1 MSKSKI
7 AMAMKISRMALW
19 KIEQKYKKWGKEGLK
34 NHKPGRL
41 FEPLSSKFYTL
52 IVEEWKKQKCGARKL
67 HAIFKKRGFKVS
79 RRKIEQTL
87 IKEGL
92 QKPVPKRKKPRRY
105 KRYEWPISN
114 YMWHTDWHVIK
125 SEKLKGRDLIAY
137 LDDCSRKVM
146 GYCVGS
152 PTARNSL
159 FALYSAIARNLV
171 TPFALNS
178 DRGSQFIPSKFNKKG
193 EAMHEFQ
200 EALKELGI
208 VFIPSKRRHPQTN
221 GKLERFFG
229 ILDREFDERFKDLGE
244 FIEWY
249 NNERASEAVD
259 YMAPNEAY
267 KKRL

>member
-1 MSKSKI
+1 MPKSKI

-34 NHKPGRL
+34 DHKPGRL
-41 FEPLSSKFYTL
+41 FEPLSSKFYNL
-52 IVEEWKKQKCGARKL
+52 VVEEWKKQKCGARKL

-79 RRKIEQTL
+79 RRKIEQTM
-87 IKEGL
+87 IREGL
-92 QKPVPKRKKPRRY
+92 QKPVPKRKKPRGY

-125 SEKLKGRDLIAY
+125 SEKLKGKDLIIY

-146 GYCVGS
+146 GYCMGS
-152 PTARNSL
+152 PTSRNSL
-159 FALYSAIARNLV
+159 LALYSAIAKNLV

-200 EALKELGI
+200 KALEDLGI
-208 VFIPSKRRHPQTN
+208 IFIPSKRRHPQTN

-229 ILDREFDERFKDLGE
+229 ILDREFDERFKDLDE

-249 NNERASEAVD
+249 NNERASEALD
-259 YMAPNEAY
+259 YVAPNKAY